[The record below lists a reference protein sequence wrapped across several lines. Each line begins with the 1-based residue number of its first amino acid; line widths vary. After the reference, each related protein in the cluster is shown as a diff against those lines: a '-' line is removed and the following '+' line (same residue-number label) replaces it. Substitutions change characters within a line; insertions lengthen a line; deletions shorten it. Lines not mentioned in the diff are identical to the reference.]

1 MLETIKPK
9 SYEDIIKVSGL
20 SHGTD
25 VWNRNAEELVTG
37 SNPLYPKVEF
47 KEVIGCRDDIMLY
60 LLEKNLPAHD
70 AFTIMEGVRKGKGL
84 KPEQEA
90 LMIKYNVP
98 DWYIYSCKRIKYM
111 FPKAHATA
119 YVIMALRIGWFKVHR
134 PIYYYAAF
142 FSKRA
147 KEFDPEILA
156 NGRNAIRNK
165 ITEFETKLSKKEELT
180 NKETDLLGV
189 LYIALEMVLRGYY
202 FRQIDIEKS
211 EATDFVIADDK
222 KSLYLP
228 FISVD
233 SLGDAVAKSIIE
245 ARNKHQFTSKA
256 DFEYRTSVNK
266 KQYARLKTL
275 GVLDNLPEN
284 DTLL

>member
-1 MLETIKPK
+1 M
-9 SYEDIIKVSGL
+9 
-20 SHGTD
+20 
-25 VWNRNAEELVTG
+25 
-37 SNPLYPKVEF
+37 
-47 KEVIGCRDDIMLY
+47 
-60 LLEKNLPAHD
+60 EKNLPAHD

-84 KPEQEA
+84 KKEQEE
-90 LMIKYNVP
+90 LMLKYNVP

-147 KEFDPEILA
+147 KEFDPEIFA
-156 NGRNAIRNK
+156 AGRNAIRNK
-165 ITEFETKLSKKEELT
+165 ITELEERIAKKDALS

-189 LYIALEMVLRGYY
+189 LYIALEMVLRGYT
-202 FRQIDIEKS
+202 FKQINIEKS
-211 EATDFVIADDK
+211 LASDFVISEDK

-228 FISVD
+228 FIAVE
-233 SLGDAVAKSIIE
+233 SLGETVAESIVE
-245 ARNKHQFTSKA
+245 ARNRHSFTSKA

-275 GVLDNLPEN
+275 GVLDELPDN